1 MTEQEFDRFLSD
13 APNLLV
19 APAGYGKTHSIAK
32 AVKRI
37 HEQSEDTILVLTHTN
52 AGITSIREKF
62 KKEKVNSK
70 GVSILTIAGFLQKI
84 VHSLSKNRIVQG
96 NDTDEF
102 YNKLYEEA
110 YSLFQNNRLLKKVI
124 ENSYRHIF
132 VDEFQD
138 CNKVQYDIIGT
149 VAKWNVKVHCLLDPL
164 QTIFDFEKNHP
175 DYLSWVQRCC
185 ESSPNRVFELK
196 TPYRWRNAKSKLECY
211 VPIWRENIYAAITNG
226 SANIID
232 ISKFPGVTY
241 RDMDSGQAY
250 RYISSVISKP
260 GNILVLHS
268 LSQKGNVEARG
279 SVAMKTGYKLRLIES
294 VDNPDF
300 YNTAEE
306 IDRAIDRGD
315 SIEEILC
322 MILEKCKI
330 SNSCIEKWIRNNH
343 IVEKKG
349 EIDAKQA
356 AQLRQA
362 ISTSSRALA
371 IAQGLRVLTDVI
383 GLRVQR
389 IELLS
394 DIKKALNSSYASNK
408 TIKEEI
414 ELKRNLARIQ
424 GRKVQGKVIGTTLLT
439 KGLEADT
446 VILLKPKDLLK
457 DSKGLMHLYVAMT
470 RAVNEL
476 IMIDLH

>member
-164 QTIFDFEKNHP
+164 QTIFDFEKDHP
-175 DYLSWVQRCC
+175 DYLSWVRRCSK
-185 ESSPNRVFELK
+185 SSPNRVFELK
-196 TPYRWRNAKSKLECY
+196 TPYRWRNAKSNLETK
-211 VPIWRENIYAAITNG
+211 VPNWRKTIFDAIVDQTYPIDLEGLAGATYKKVNAAEFYPYM
-226 SANIID
+226 SSL
-232 ISKFPGVTY
+232 ISNN
-241 RDMDSGQAY
+241 D
-250 RYISSVISKP
+250 
-260 GNILVLHS
+260 NILVLHS
-268 LSQKGNVEARG
+268 HSQAGNISIRG
-279 SVAMKTGYKLRLIES
+279 QIAQKTGYRLRLIES
-294 VDNPDF
+294 IDNPDF
-300 YNTAEE
+300 YATAET
-306 IDRAIDRGD
+306 IDNSLLVDESSETIIC
-315 SIEEILC
+315 SVLNI
-322 MILEKCKI
+322 CKT
-330 SNSCIEKWIRNNH
+330 STSCQEKWIKNNRL
-343 IVEKKG
+343 VVKQG
-349 EIDAKQA
+349 EEDAKKA
-356 AQLRQA
+356 ERLRAA
-362 ISTSSRALA
+362 ISNPSKKLA
-371 IAQGLRVLTDVI
+371 IANGLSVLTKEI
-383 GLRVQR
+383 GLKVQR
-389 IELLS
+389 IELLN
-394 DIKKALNSSYASNK
+394 DIIKALISSESSGKN
-408 TIKEEI
+408 IKLEI
-414 ELKRNLARIQ
+414 ELKRNIARIQ
-424 GRKVQGKVIGTTLLT
+424 GRKLYGKVIGTTLLT

-446 VILLKPKDLLK
+446 VVLINPSNLLVNK
-457 DSKGLMHLYVAMT
+457 SGLMHLYVALT
-470 RAVNEL
+470 RAVNKVIL
-476 IMIDLH
+476 VDYK